1 MSSSRSKP
9 VYYKDTRVAPNS
21 DLYAALQEAKNAN
34 ASAADR
40 KEAAARAEGIYQE
53 CEREYQRT
61 YKGKV

>member
-1 MSSSRSKP
+1 MPVSSSQSKP

-21 DLYAALQEAKNAN
+21 DLYAALQEATN

-40 KEAAARAEGIYQE
+40 KEAAARAERIYQE

>member
-21 DLYAALQEAKNAN
+21 DLYAALQGAKDSN

-40 KEAAARAEGIYQE
+40 KEAAARAERIYQE

-61 YKGKV
+61 YKGNL

>member
-1 MSSSRSKP
+1 MQRKP

-21 DLYAALQEAKNAN
+21 DLYAALQDTKNPN
-34 ASAADR
+34 ASAAER
-40 KEAAARAEGIYQE
+40 KEAAARAERIYQE

>member
-1 MSSSRSKP
+1 MASSRKA

-21 DLYAALQEAKNAN
+21 DLYAALQESKNPN

-40 KEAAARAEGIYQE
+40 KEAAARAERIYQE

-61 YKGKV
+61 YKGAI